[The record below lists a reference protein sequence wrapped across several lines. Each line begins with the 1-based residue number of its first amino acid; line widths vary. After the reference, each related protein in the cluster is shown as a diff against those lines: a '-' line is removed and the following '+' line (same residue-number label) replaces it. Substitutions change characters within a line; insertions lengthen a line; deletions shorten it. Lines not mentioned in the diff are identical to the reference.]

1 MNSKTRIALAVAATN
16 KVNQGGQ
23 PAMRQFTRA
32 LPAVVLCL
40 LAHSSLA
47 QETVA
52 VCANPEGYALYHHS
66 MLVPKDKSEFRKDA
80 VSGGLITLH
89 RLPNGEYDILL
100 VDARKKKP
108 ISDRNNGAEIELAR
122 RGSND
127 ATFLAM
133 FGGRAIEVYT
143 VYENAGGINRF
154 DILQN
159 KGGDRMPVHK
169 SSVMTGNCSELRLE
183 LLK

>member
-1 MNSKTRIALAVAATN
+1 
-16 KVNQGGQ
+16 
-23 PAMRQFTRA
+23 
-32 LPAVVLCL
+32 
-40 LAHSSLA
+40 
-47 QETVA
+47 
-52 VCANPEGYALYHHS
+52 
-66 MLVPKDKSEFRKDA
+66 MLVPKDKSGFRKDA

-154 DILQN
+154 DILQS